1 MVQRALSLWEHNY
14 LELRV
19 HYGFCNKVQVI
30 WLRQTKHFVFVN
42 TKQTVQV
49 KLNRQSEN
57 QQLEVTTWQKF
68 ELPFQDLHPKWD
80 VKKQAEADEIDSQLH
95 DSENLGG
102 K

>member
-1 MVQRALSLWEHNY
+1 M
-14 LELRV
+14 
-19 HYGFCNKVQVI
+19 QVI
-30 WLRQTKHFVFVN
+30 WLRQTKHFVFMRA
-42 TKQTVQV
+42 KQAVQV
-49 KLNRQSEN
+49 KSNRQNEN
-57 QQLEVTTWQKF
+57 QQLEVTTWQQKF

>member
-1 MVQRALSLWEHNY
+1 M
-14 LELRV
+14 
-19 HYGFCNKVQVI
+19 QVI
-30 WLRQTKHFVFVN
+30 WLRQTKHFVFVRA
-42 TKQTVQV
+42 KQAVQV
-49 KLNRQSEN
+49 KSNRQSEN
-57 QQLEVTTWQKF
+57 QQLEVTTWQQKF